1 MEAITISS
9 DGLNVLKFINQTNH
23 SIFLTGKAGTGKTTL
38 LRQIISTTHK
48 NTVVVAP
55 TGIAALNAGGV
66 TIHSMFQLA
75 PGSFVPDPTF
85 EPDYSSGFKIDSI
98 ASLGKTFKMS
108 GIKQSVIRAMDLL
121 VIDEVSMLRADLL
134 DAMDFVMR
142 RVRRKEQ
149 PFGGVQVLFIGDLL
163 QLPPVVKNE
172 EWHVLKNYY
181 QGVFFFHA
189 HVIQKIQPLYIT
201 LKKIYRQSDDRFI
214 AVLNNLRNNV
224 IKDDDMEVLS
234 KYVKP
239 DFDLHAHPG
248 YIYLTT
254 HNRKADD
261 INIRSL
267 EKLGEKSFSYK
278 AEVEGDF
285 PEKMYPMEE
294 TLQLKVGAQIMFT
307 KNDLSQ
313 DKRFYN
319 GKMGVIKS
327 LSKDEIYVSFPDE
340 NYSIEVEKYEW
351 NNIRYNIHENTKEVE
366 EEVIGTFVHYPVKLA
381 WAITVH
387 KSQGLTF
394 DKAVLDVG
402 DVFQP
407 GQAYVALSRLRSM
420 DGLVLVDMLKM
431 RGIQNA
437 QDVMSY
443 AQNEADDTLIKN
455 SLESGTKRFM
465 YQTVKKGFDFNNLI
479 TSWQKHAES
488 YNSNAVLSEKSKH
501 SVWAKMQ
508 SDKLSVL
515 QDVSKKFSAWL
526 DVQFSMENVD
536 YEGIKTKVVGA
547 KDHFFPTLD
556 EVLNE
561 VMTKIE
567 ELKRIKRVKEYFNEL
582 LEIEELTLQSIL
594 GMTKSKLILEAYIDD
609 RIINKESLTND
620 FIKNY
625 RSHKLE
631 VIKDK
636 VKSTKSDIIPD
647 DDETEDFSYYV
658 RKPKKE
664 KGDKKSTY
672 QITYEKRQDK
682 KPLEE
687 IVQERKLTMTTV
699 QGHMARLIEE
709 GKVAITEVMTDDKI
723 RSLEILFEGYTGGNL
738 SDMKEKAGEDFT
750 YGELRIFRGSMGIR
764 ER

>member
-1 MEAITISS
+1 METISISS

-38 LRQIISTTHK
+38 LRQIINTTHK

-75 PGSFVPDPTF
+75 PGSFVPDPSYIS
-85 EPDYSSGFKIDSI
+85 DLNSGVKIDSI
-98 ASLGKTFKMS
+98 STLSKTFKMS
-108 GIKQSVIRAMDLL
+108 GTKQAVIRAMDLL

-181 QGVFFFHA
+181 KGVFFFHA
-189 HVIQKIQPLYIT
+189 HVIHKIQPLYIT

-214 AVLNNLRNNV
+214 EVLNNLRNNI
-224 IKDDDMEVLS
+224 IKDNDMEVLS

-254 HNRKADD
+254 HNRKADG
-261 INIRSL
+261 INSKSL
-267 EKLGEKSFSYK
+267 DNLNEKLFSYK
-278 AEVEGDF
+278 ADVEGDF
-285 PEKMYPMEE
+285 PEKMYPMDE
-294 TLQLKVGAQIMFT
+294 LLYLKVGAQIMFT
-307 KNDLSQ
+307 KNDISQ

-319 GKMGVIKS
+319 GKMGVVKS
-327 LSKDEIYVSFPDE
+327 LSNDEIYVLFPDD
-340 NYSIEVEKYEW
+340 NYTIEVEKYEW
-351 NNIRYNIHENTKEVE
+351 SNIRYTINENTKEVE
-366 EEVIGTFVHYPVKLA
+366 EEVIGTFVHYPIKLA

-394 DKAVLDVG
+394 DKAILDVG

-420 DGLVLVDMLKM
+420 DGLVLIDILKM

-443 AQNEADDTLIKN
+443 AQNEADDDLIN
-455 SLESGTKRFM
+455 HSLESGTKIFI
-465 YQTVKKGFDFNNLI
+465 YQTIKKAFDFNHLI
-479 TSWQKHAES
+479 VEWKKHAES
-488 YNSNAVLSEKSKH
+488 YNSNALHSEKSKH
-501 SVWAKMQ
+501 GVWA
-508 SDKLSVL
+508 L
-515 QDVSKKFSAWL
+515 QQAEKVSSIKDVSNKFSGWL
-526 DVQFSMENVD
+526 DVQFSMEIVD
-536 YEGIKTKVVGA
+536 YNGINSKVLGA
-547 KDHFFPTLD
+547 MEHFFPNLD
-556 EVLNE
+556 FVLQE
-561 VMTKIE
+561 VMTKLE
-567 ELKRIKRVKEYFNEL
+567 ELKRIKRVKEYFSEL
-582 LEIEELTLQSIL
+582 IAMEELTLQSIL
-594 GMTKSKLILEAYIDD
+594 GMTKAQLIMEAYIQS
-609 RIINKESLTND
+609 RFINKESLSND

-625 RSHKLE
+625 RARKLE
-631 VIKDK
+631 TIKDK
-636 VKSTKSDIIPD
+636 MKSANPD
-647 DDETEDFSYYV
+647 FITIENETEDFSYYV

-664 KGDKKSTY
+664 KGDKKSTF
-672 QITYEKRQDK
+672 QITYELWLDK
-682 KPLEE
+682 KTLEE
-687 IVQERKLTMTTV
+687 IVHERKLTMNTV

-709 GKVAITEVMTDDKI
+709 GKVGISDILPDDKI
-723 RSLEILFEGYTGGNL
+723 KFLDVLFEDYSGGTL
-738 SDMKEKAGEDFT
+738 TEMKEKAGDSFS
-750 YGELRIFRGSMGIR
+750 YGELRIYKGSLGIKD
-764 ER
+764 

>member
-1 MEAITISS
+1 METISIS
-9 DGLNVLKFINQTNH
+9 AEGLNVLKFINQTNH

-48 NTVVVAP
+48 NTAVVAP

-66 TIHSMFQLA
+66 TIHSMFQIA
-75 PGSFVPDPTF
+75 PGGFVPDPSYIP
-85 EPDYSSGFKIDSI
+85 ELNNGLKIDSI
-98 ASLGKTFKMS
+98 ASLSKTFKM
-108 GIKQSVIRAMDLL
+108 GGAKQAVIRALDLL

-172 EWHVLKNYY
+172 EWHILKNYY

-189 HVIQKIQPLYIT
+189 HVIQKIQPLYIS

-214 AVLNNLRNNV
+214 GVLNNLRNNV
-224 IKDDDMEVLS
+224 IKDEDMEVLS

-261 INIRSL
+261 INTQSL
-267 EKLGEKSFSYK
+267 DNLKEKLYSYK
-278 AEVEGDF
+278 AEAEGDF
-285 PEKMYPMEE
+285 PDKMYPMEE
-294 TLQLKVGAQIMFT
+294 TIHLKEGAQIMFT

-327 LSKDEIYVSFPDE
+327 LSKDEIYVFFPEE

-351 NNIRYNIHENTKEVE
+351 TNIRYNVNENTKDVE
-366 EEVIGTFVHYPVKLA
+366 EEVIGTFVHYPLKLA

-443 AQNEADDTLIKN
+443 AQNEADEHLIN
-455 SLESGTKRFM
+455 QSLATGTKNFL
-465 YQTVKKGFDFNNLI
+465 YQTVKKGFDFHYLI
-479 TSWQKHAES
+479 SEWKKHAES
-488 YNSNAVLSEKSKH
+488 YNSNAILSEKSKH
-501 SVWAKMQ
+501 TTWAIMMSEK
-508 SDKLSVL
+508 
-515 QDVSKKFSAWL
+515 VSPLLEVAKRFSAWL
-526 DVQFSMENVD
+526 DVQFSVEDVD
-536 YEGIKTKVVGA
+536 YQGIKTKVGGA
-547 KDHFFPTLD
+547 RDHFFPTLD

-567 ELKRIKRVKEYFNEL
+567 ELKRVKRAKEYFSEL
-582 LEIEELTLQSIL
+582 LHMEDLTLQTIL
-594 GMTKSKLILEAYIDD
+594 GMTKAKLIIEAYLAGHN
-609 RIINKESLTND
+609 INKESLTND
-620 FIKNY
+620 FVRNY

-636 VKSTKSDIIPD
+636 VKATHPGIITTD
-647 DDETEDFSYYV
+647 DDTEDFSYYV

-664 KGDKKSTY
+664 KSDKRSTY
-672 QITYEKRQDK
+672 QITYELWLEK
-682 KPLEE
+682 KTLEE
-687 IVQERKLTMTTV
+687 IVRERKLTLTTV

-709 GKVAITEVMTDDKI
+709 GKVAITDVLSDDRIK
-723 RSLEILFEGYTGGNL
+723 SLEILFEGYTGGNL
-738 SDMKEKAGEDFT
+738 SDMKEKAGEDFS
-750 YGELRIFRGSMGIR
+750 YGELRIFRGSLGLR
-764 ER
+764 E